1 MTTAKKTT
9 EQAETADK
17 QSKQAEMMEKLKA
30 LGVMASDDKAK
41 PVEETSPKQQQTSSL
56 SQWFSPRVLVSAAG
70 VAMLAVVILILEQ
83 ERQEQIAVKPV
94 LEPVISAPV
103 ADAPAPFMFTPP
115 MAPPAPSAP
124 VAMPEP
130 QSPVDVQ
137 DVQENKSESV
147 PVDTQQAQVTQPI
160 RPPYPPRVYYPAPPY
175 FGYGAYPGYGVDPRT
190 GGNVVPPYYG
200 FHPYGPPPAYG
211 FNPYSRPGNNA
222 FPQPSVN
229 NPR

>member
-9 EQAETADK
+9 EQTETVDK
-17 QSKQAEMMEKLKA
+17 QSKQAAMMEKLKA
-30 LGVMASDDKAK
+30 LGVMASDDKVE
-41 PVEETSPKQQQTSSL
+41 PVKEKGPQRQLTASL
-56 SQWFSPRVLVSAAG
+56 SQLISPRVLVSAAG
-70 VAMLAVVILILEQ
+70 VAMLAVVIMILEQ

-94 LEPVISAPV
+94 LESVSAPV
-103 ADAPAPFMFTPP
+103 AAAPAPFMFTPP
-115 MAPPAPSAP
+115 MAPPAPAAP
-124 VAMPEP
+124 AAMPEP
-130 QSPVDVQ
+130 QPPVAVQ

-190 GGNVVPPYYG
+190 GGNIVPPYYG